1 MILKHSRIFSLIIL
15 LLSAQLTWAVDASY
29 YSSASGKTGST
40 LRDALYTITSVGPAN
55 GHNYNNLWTAY
66 LTTDVYPAGHANAG
80 KIWDMYSDCLFTA
93 GGSGS
98 GGQCGNYSNVC
109 DCYNREHSLPK
120 SWFNEAN
127 PAYYDM
133 GHIVPTDGKVN
144 GQRSNYMFGEV
155 SGGETWG
162 TGKLGTSKSITT
174 ANTIKN
180 NGGSITTSLS
190 STAFEPADKYKGD
203 FARMYMYM
211 VIRYKPGNSDNVN
224 LAASGDGQKMFN
236 STDTYYGLTEYSIA
250 LLLKWHR
257 QDPVSQKE
265 IDRNNGME
273 MVQGN
278 RNPFIDYPILA
289 EYLWGKY
296 YNETFNTS
304 SATGSFEEG
313 FTVDES
319 DGDGA
324 SSAAKITISTT
335 EVDFGKQN
343 KNSSTQ
349 KAFTITGSYLSS
361 SITIAKSGTDQNLF
375 TITPTSIMTGY
386 NSTKNITVTYTP
398 GTNTGTH
405 SATLTISSNGATSKS
420 VTLSGKCT
428 TVYTATWM
436 ADDTEYETTT
446 AESDDSPDVPD
457 TNPAACSSDRV
468 FKGWTSNSSYSSN
481 DGTGIFT
488 TTAPAIT
495 EPTTFYAVYADKEG
509 DAGESVYAKVTS
521 TSDITD
527 GQYLLVYEDGSVAMN
542 GGLASLDVASNTISV
557 SIDNSQIE
565 ITEATEAAEFTINKT
580 AGTIQSASGY
590 YIGQTSNSNGM
601 NTSESTAYT
610 NTLSI
615 SDNSFSCVSSGG
627 AYLRYNSANDQ
638 KRFRYFKSSS
648 YTGQKAVQLYKKMS
662 GTATYS
668 NYSTQCSEG
677 TKVTITF
684 NANGGEGTMAAQQ
697 VPQSTSRNL
706 NSNTFTRT
714 HYTFNGWNTQ
724 ANGSGTPYA
733 DGASVNTSTDLTLYA
748 QWTEASQYTV
758 TFKNNGVTYAT
769 KTNYEGETITDVADP
784 TACEGY
790 TFEGWSTQTY
800 AADNT
805 DAVDIDYTGTIP
817 ASNTTYYAVYSKTES
832 GGSGSSSTSNITA
845 SASLVSGITTSG
857 YTFATDKNGG
867 SSNPTYSDTGGDVR
881 LYAKNQ
887 ITISASSSITQIVFN
902 VSTQGKKRLAPITA
916 SDGTI
921 ATQNSGDETVTWTGS
936 ATSITFTVGDN
947 ANYGSDGSSKAGQ
960 LCFTSVDITSGSGS
974 STTYYTT
981 SPNCC
986 TATLTVQSDDTMG
999 EVTIE

>member
-1 MILKHSRIFSLIIL
+1 MILKHSRIFSLIII

-66 LTTDVYPAGHANAG
+66 KTTDVYPTGHANAG

-98 GGQCGNYSNVC
+98 GGQCGQYSNVC

-120 SWFNEAN
+120 SWFSNAN

-144 GQRSNYMFGEV
+144 GERSNYMFGEV

-174 ANTIKN
+174 TNTIKN

-273 MVQGN
+273 TVQGN

-349 KAFTITGSYLSS
+349 KTFTITGSNLSS
-361 SITIAKSGTDQNLF
+361 SITIAKSGTNQNLF
-375 TITPTSIMTGY
+375 TITPTSITTGY
-386 NSTKNITVTYTP
+386 NSTKNITITYTP

-446 AESDDSPDVPD
+446 AESGDSPDVPD

-527 GQYLLVYEDGSVAMN
+527 GQYLIVYESGSVAMN
-542 GGLASLDVASNTISV
+542 GGLATLDATSNTISV
-557 SIDNSQIE
+557 SIEDNQIE
-565 ITEATEAAEFTINKT
+565 ITEATEAAEFTIAAKS
-580 AGTIQSASGY
+580 GGYSIKSASNK
-590 YIGQTSNSNGM
+590 YIGHTGSSNALKTSDNDD
-601 NTSESTAYT
+601 YT
-610 NTLSI
+610 ITLAI
-615 SDNSFSCVSSGG
+615 SDGNLNATCNN
-627 AYLRYNSANDQ
+627 YNLRYNSSSGQ
-638 KRFRYFKSSS
+638 TRFRFFSSAQQS
-648 YTGQKAVQLYKKMS
+648 IQLYKKMS
-662 GTATYS
+662 GNATYS
-668 NYSTQCSEG
+668 NYSTDCNEG

-706 NSNTFTRT
+706 NSNTFTRA

-724 ANGSGTPYA
+724 ANGSGTSYA
-733 DGASVNTSTDLTLYA
+733 DGASINTSTDLTLYA

-805 DAVDIDYTGTIP
+805 SAATIDYTGTIP
-817 ASNTTYYAVYSKTES
+817 AANTTYHAVYSKTVS
-832 GGSGSSSTSNITA
+832 GGGGSSGSSEFTFEPSDFSGQGTSGTGSSMSATNNGVTLSFDKGYGAAQIRSYAGGTFTFSSSNAITAITITTNSEKGNAENITLSSGGGTYSGSTTTGTWSGSSTSLTFSTASKQVQMTAISGTITGGSSST
-845 SASLVSGITTSG
+845 
-857 YTFATDKNGG
+857 
-867 SSNPTYSDTGGDVR
+867 TYH
-881 LYAKNQ
+881 
-887 ITISASSSITQIVFN
+887 
-902 VSTQGKKRLAPITA
+902 
-916 SDGTI
+916 
-921 ATQNSGDETVTWTGS
+921 
-936 ATSITFTVGDN
+936 
-947 ANYGSDGSSKAGQ
+947 
-960 LCFTSVDITSGSGS
+960 
-974 STTYYTT
+974 TT
-981 SPNCC
+981 SPDCATSC
-986 TATLTVQSDDTMG
+986 TATLTVQSPDDTMG
-999 EVTIE
+999 TVSIE